1 MAMMVGNP
9 SKYMGYLF
17 GFLMLLPEALERLV
31 LDDLFEDLIW
41 LLGLAPMVLVV
52 IILLILSAGRI
63 LDENLLLKELLREW
77 VMVDSPRDTLHF

>member
-1 MAMMVGNP
+1 MMVGNP

-31 LDDLFEDLIW
+31 LDDLLEDLIW

>member
-1 MAMMVGNP
+1 MMVGNP